1 MDLGPQVSGPCPAAG
16 PGQWCAWSPCPV
28 LQVEDPNP
36 ALQGPSGLQKAAV
49 PGAAGAQLMQS
60 KGLNEG
66 KGIPTEVLR
75 SGCAGSH
82 FHDRKSLGPRPL
94 LWELQGLRACVPE
107 AAFPEEM

>member
-1 MDLGPQVSGPCPAAG
+1 MHGP
-16 PGQWCAWSPCPV
+16 
-28 LQVEDPNP
+28 P
-36 ALQGPSGLQKAAV
+36 ALCCRWRTPTQPCRVHLGYRKPLCLGLLV
-49 PGAAGAQLMQS
+49 PTLMQS

-107 AAFPEEM
+107 AAFPDKT